1 MLSVTSKILVFHNV
15 ESFFLTHLK
24 KSLCKTFP
32 FFGGGGHEILA
43 QMNFVYV
50 PLQIVRYSQD
60 WPPQKKKHIYRCLKD
75 QIIYQTRGN
84 IRFDIYWVIL
94 LLLYFSD
101 TDNIRFV
108 FAAVKDTILQL
119 NLKEYNL
126 VWLLCGCTSCKQKQ
140 KNLEVERL
148 TDASI
153 SIGQGH
159 FSLWP
164 WSILTDHTHIHTH
177 KKINLEKC
185 PCTWEKK
192 NFWKKKFTK
201 KKEQMNLQCFLMVRC
216 TASEWIKRSLRIFLY
231 ILYIHLYIYE
241 YIFIISR

>member
-1 MLSVTSKILVFHNV
+1 MFLSL
-15 ESFFLTHLK
+15 LK
-24 KSLCKTFP
+24 RSNYISDSGK
-32 FFGGGGHEILA
+32 
-43 QMNFVYV
+43 Y
-50 PLQIVRYSQD
+50 PLWYD
-60 WPPQKKKHIYRCLKD
+60 
-75 QIIYQTRGN
+75 
-84 IRFDIYWVIL
+84 WVIL
-94 LLLYFSD
+94 LLFYFSD

-192 NFWKKKFTK
+192 TFEKK
-201 KKEQMNLQCFLMVRC
+201 NLQK
-216 TASEWIKRSLRIFLY
+216 KRNKWTCSVFSWCDAQPVSGLRGAWEFF
-231 ILYIHLYIYE
+231 YIY
-241 YIFIISR
+241 YIYIYIYMNISSSSRDRQCWGSISKPQTADFFFSPLPCIFFNGFFFFFWPSPLFLFFCVTTP

>member
-1 MLSVTSKILVFHNV
+1 MF
-15 ESFFLTHLK
+15 
-24 KSLCKTFP
+24 
-32 FFGGGGHEILA
+32 
-43 QMNFVYV
+43 
-50 PLQIVRYSQD
+50 
-60 WPPQKKKHIYRCLKD
+60 
-75 QIIYQTRGN
+75 
-84 IRFDIYWVIL
+84 
-94 LLLYFSD
+94 YFSD

-192 NFWKKKFTK
+192 TFEKK
-201 KKEQMNLQCFLMVRC
+201 NLQK
-216 TASEWIKRSLRIFLY
+216 KRNKWTCSVFSWCDAQPVSGLRGAWEFF
-231 ILYIHLYIYE
+231 YIY
-241 YIFIISR
+241 YIYIYIYMNISSSSRDRQCWGSISKPQTADFFFSPLPCIFFNGFFFFFFWPSPFFYFSVLQHRNSF